1 MEPDASTRQPVR
13 FLHLTCADVNC
24 AQSILGKAW
33 FKRQDREWQFTRW
46 WQPASWRTSAMSN
59 KYVLLRRGR
68 SVRMK
73 WHMWDDPELR
83 PDGTRNRR
91 VTVGAA
97 TGSERLFCS
106 RCAVHIHVN
115 VDRLVRAAEAHPG
128 HSKSGWRQMDEALVA
143 YVADRGEVLYR
154 LDRHAEEL
162 AHRDRKARRRAEDDP
177 QARSRNGNA
186 LGLGGRHL
194 AGANP
199 REVR

>member
-1 MEPDASTRQPVR
+1 MEPNASTRQPVR
-13 FLHLTCADVNC
+13 FLHLTCAVVNR
-24 AQSILGKAW
+24 AQSILGKAF

-83 PDGTRNRR
+83 PDGRPMRR

-97 TGSERLFCS
+97 TGSECLWCS
-106 RCAVHIHVN
+106 RCAVHIPVN
-115 VDRLVRAAEAHPG
+115 VDRLVRAAEEHPG
-128 HSKSGWRQMDEALVA
+128 HSKSGWGQMDEALVA

-154 LDRHAEEL
+154 LDHHAKEL
-162 AHRDRKARRRAEDDP
+162 ARRDSKARSRAGIAR

-194 AGANP
+194 AGTTP
-199 REVR
+199 ER